1 MTVSSTEP
9 RVTYA
14 GNGVTTTFAIPF
26 TFSTDSEI
34 TAYLVTDATNN
45 AVLQTDPTEY
55 SISGTNVEMVTAP
68 AIGETLILQ
77 SSIAETQTT
86 DYIANDVFPA
96 ETHEAALD
104 KLTRLMKQIKVELD
118 YNTIKLPPNIM
129 TNTTIEDTDLASLKV
144 LRINAAG
151 TGIEFATI
159 AEITGGGD
167 SWDDAVDSDII
178 PDSDS
183 SRSLGDVSTRF
194 TNVYADAL
202 YGALAEGAQTSIT
215 SVGSLTSL
223 TVDTMTFNNSTITT
237 TSGDLVLTP
246 TTGIIDMS
254 GNTDHVVLPR
264 GTTAQR
270 DISSGAGSFRYNTT
284 DNKAEYYT
292 GSGWVQLESSGG
304 PGSWANPID
313 ASITVDTDSTYDIG
327 TSGARIANLYAD
339 NLYGVVSEAAQT
351 SITSLGTLT
360 ALDVDN
366 LNLNGNTLSASSG
379 DVVIGSSDVIDM
391 SGNTGHVLM
400 PSGTTAQRVGGTA
413 GEMRYNSTTSKME
426 YYNGTSWATLSDSA
440 SSGMVLISSTTIS
453 NDATVDLDNVFD
465 STYDCYMI
473 VLSSIVTATD
483 DVSLSMRVG
492 TGATP
497 TYVSSSTYS
506 YTMHTL
512 YNASYSTE
520 SSTADTSMAIT
531 DATAA
536 WRMGNATGECYGG
549 IIKVFG
555 PSNSSRYTVF
565 DTDGTYMST
574 ATGIAV
580 TSKGGG
586 AYKANTAVTSLRI
599 FASSGNI
606 TSGEIQVYGLSNS

>member
-14 GNGVTTTFAIPF
+14 GNGSTTTFAIPF
-26 TFSTDSEI
+26 TFLTGSEV
-34 TAYLVTDATNN
+34 TAYLVTNSSNN

-55 SISGTNVEMVTAP
+55 SISGSNVEMVTAP

-86 DYIANDVFPA
+86 DYVANDVFPA

-104 KLTRLMKQIKVELD
+104 KLTRLIKQIKVELD

-129 TNTTIEDTDLASLKV
+129 TNTTIEDTDLAALKV
-144 LRINAAG
+144 LRVDAAG
-151 TGIEFATI
+151 TGIEFATV

-167 SWDDAVDSDII
+167 SWDDAVDSDIV

-183 SRSLGDVSTRF
+183 TRDIGAVSNRF
-194 TNVYADAL
+194 SNLYADAL

-215 SVGSLTSL
+215 SVGSLTTL
-223 TVDTMTFNNSTITT
+223 TVDNMTFNDSTITT
-237 TSGDLVLTP
+237 SSGDLVLTP
-246 TTGIIDMS
+246 VTGIVDMS
-254 GNTDHVVLPR
+254 TNTDHVVLPR

-270 DISSGAGSFRYNTT
+270 DVSSGAGSFRYNTT

-292 GSGWVQLESSGG
+292 GSAWVQLESTGG
-304 PGSWANPID
+304 PGSWANPVD
-313 ASITVDTDSTYDIG
+313 VSITVDTDSTYDLG
-327 TSGARIANLYAD
+327 TTGARFANIYGD
-339 NLYGVVSEAAQT
+339 NLYGIVSDAAQT
-351 SITSLGTLT
+351 SITSVGTLT

-379 DVVIGSSDVIDM
+379 DIVIGSSDVIDM

-400 PSGTTAQRVGGTA
+400 PSGTTAQRVGSTA
-413 GEMRYNSTTSKME
+413 GEMRYNSTTTKME
-426 YYNGTSWATLSDSA
+426 YYNGTSWATLSDST

-453 NDATVDLDNVFD
+453 SDATVDLDNVFD
-465 STYDCYMI
+465 TTYDSYLVVI
-473 VLSSIVTATD
+473 SSLVTATD
-483 DVSLSMRVG
+483 DVTIHMRAG

-497 TYVSSSTYS
+497 TYQTASNYAFSC
-506 YTMHTL
+506 HTL
-512 YNASYSTE
+512 YNTSYTTE
-520 SSTADTSMAIT
+520 SSTSATSISIT
-531 DATAA
+531 DSTAT
-536 WRMGNATGECYGG
+536 WRMGNSTGECMGAT
-549 IIKVFG
+549 IKVFG

-565 DTDGTYMST
+565 DTESSYLST
-574 ATGIAV
+574 ATGIVV
-580 TSKGGG
+580 TVKG
-586 AYKANTAVTSLRI
+586 ASSYKSTTAVTSLR
-599 FASSGNI
+599 FYSSSGNI